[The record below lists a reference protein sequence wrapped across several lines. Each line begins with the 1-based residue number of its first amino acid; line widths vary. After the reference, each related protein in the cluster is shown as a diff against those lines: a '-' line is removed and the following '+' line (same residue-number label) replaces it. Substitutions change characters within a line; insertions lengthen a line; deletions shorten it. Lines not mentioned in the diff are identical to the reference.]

1 MIWVDVG
8 PAMMVDVACVT
19 KVNVGQVKKVG
30 VVAVRRVGVVAVRRV
45 GVVAVRR
52 VSVGHGRKGL
62 GYARWGWLWKTEAV
76 VVEWEYP
83 AYLVQMQA

>member
-19 KVNVGQVKKVG
+19 KVNVGQVKK
-30 VVAVRRVGVVAVRRV
+30 VGVVAVRRV